1 MEATVIFCRGKGG
14 ERNAAALPKLFCGL
28 TPSLSLLFHDSRS
41 GLFGYSHGDSGG
53 GGGGIIKCKLR
64 LYEYAKRRG
73 RRDEEERGEEG
84 EALEGTIEGGAG
96 SQDGRGRFAAA
107 KVERDSQ

>member
-1 MEATVIFCRGKGG
+1 MVGRQPSFFAGGKGG

-53 GGGGIIKCKLR
+53 GGGGGIIKCKLR

-73 RRDEEERGEEG
+73 RRDEKG

-96 SQDGRGRFAAA
+96 SQDGREGALPRP
-107 KVERDSQ
+107 K

>member
-1 MEATVIFCRGKGG
+1 MVGTREAVIFCSGKGG

-28 TPSLSLLFHDSRS
+28 TPSLPSSFTTLCLA
-41 GLFGYSHGDSGG
+41 YSHGDS

-73 RRDEEERGEEG
+73 RREEEETRER
-84 EALEGTIEGGAG
+84 ALEGTIEGGAT
-96 SQDGRGRFAAA
+96 SQEAGRGRFAAA